1 MDLCCLIDS
10 EERLA
15 ATDLVTM
22 LGDLLERGKHSVF
35 HPTRI
40 SSHPFQSRN
49 LETKFRVKPLPHAR
63 IPIVKLSLD
72 PSPALPLGIACD
84 IGFENRL
91 ALENTRLLYCYAMID
106 PARVRTLVLFRE
118 FESAISRTLLTSLT
132 LSTSQSVVQAKVPFS
147 RVFFP
152 NWRLYV
158 LTISP
163 LLHRKI
169 NSPYQGTLSSYGYVL
184 LVIYFLVHVKNPP
197 VLPNLQQM
205 PPMRPISHVRTISS
219 CLPWLFAYV
228 HAQEDTHIGG
238 HNTWYIFCEHVTF
251 EYSLV

>member
-22 LGDLLERGKHSVF
+22 LGDLLERGIPHFTLS
-35 HPTRI
+35 PLLGYLLI
-40 SSHPFQSRN
+40 RN
-49 LETKFRVKPLPHAR
+49 PETKFHVKPLPHAR

-118 FESAISRTLLTSLT
+118 FEFDRISDPLN
-132 LSTSQSVVQAKVPFS
+132 LSHP
-147 RVFFP
+147 P
-152 NWRLYV
+152 N
-158 LTISP
+158 
-163 LLHRKI
+163 
-169 NSPYQGTLSSYGYVL
+169 Q
-184 LVIYFLVHVKNPP
+184 
-197 VLPNLQQM
+197 
-205 PPMRPISHVRTISS
+205 
-219 CLPWLFAYV
+219 
-228 HAQEDTHIGG
+228 
-238 HNTWYIFCEHVTF
+238 
-251 EYSLV
+251 